1 MQSLRRLRAPAAA
14 ALPRR
19 FACEAR
25 PATKAPPTAE
35 VLALSAELQEE
46 CAAVAARGGRLA
58 WVFLGAPG
66 VGKGTYASRVAALM
80 GVPHVSAGDLV
91 RAEIKAATPLA
102 KQARRAALPAPLRG
116 AQPPHARAATR
127 RWRRSRPRGSCCR
140 TSWCCDCCSGD

>member
-1 MQSLRRLRAPAAA
+1 MQSLRRLRVAAA
-14 ALPRR
+14 ASPRR

-25 PATKAPPTAE
+25 AAGAPAKAPPSAE
-35 VLALSAELQEE
+35 VVALSAELQAE

-102 KQARRAALPAPLRG
+102 KQARRAHCQRRHAARTRLTRHPRRTDGGDHGQG
-116 AQPPHARAATR
+116 AASA
-127 RWRRSRPRGSCCR
+127 
-140 TSWCCDCCSGD
+140 